1 MPGAV
6 IRKPIL
12 KVKTITEQE
21 LRQDWLGMLSPFVD
35 LKERTLRLISS
46 LKIEEKL
53 LSQMKTV
60 MGKKLKNKNLLE
72 ESFQITDLLDADKDK
87 SAPQLSIE
95 QKKLLLKEVKT
106 AFKDSGKKKEEEV
119 ISLPPPPEAEVENT
133 VFSKEK
139 LVTKKEI
146 LSFEDLS
153 FLPQIKELESNYPRL
168 LCLINEVSRLLQLF
182 TENILSSEW
191 AKKSNELRNEGLPAS
206 LREHRSETEW
216 GMNEI
221 SPRLPEPKPKPKN
234 V

>member
-1 MPGAV
+1 MLLF
-6 IRKPIL
+6 RKPIL

-35 LKERTLRLISS
+35 LKEKNAKVDSLS
-46 LKIEEKL
+46 LKMEEKL

-119 ISLPPPPEAEVENT
+119 ISLPPPPETEVENT

-139 LVTKKEI
+139 LVTQKEI
-146 LSFEDLS
+146 LSLS
-153 FLPQIKELESNYPRL
+153 R
-168 LCLINEVSRLLQLF
+168 
-182 TENILSSEW
+182 T
-191 AKKSNELRNEGLPAS
+191 
-206 LREHRSETEW
+206 
-216 GMNEI
+216 
-221 SPRLPEPKPKPKN
+221 
-234 V
+234 